1 MELQPVKTWILLLL
15 TPLVCF
21 AQNTVTVGNGVTVG
35 SGVTFGGVV
44 STVTPPP
51 PPPPPP
57 TGLTFSPAAGTY
69 TGAQTITVTQSF
81 GSGHSI
87 FCTTDGTP
95 ASPASILYSGP
106 IAVSANTTINCLVES
121 TGSVIQNFQAGA
133 ALGFMGRKLC
143 APIYKGDP
151 KVPCTPDPTKTPPV
165 TCAYQNGTPY
175 ANCGGGVGSDQPST
189 WSLTTDG
196 TTMLYSITGKGGAPQ
211 ILSPGGGNGCDSC
224 THQTQ
229 HFRVEPVQNTHM
241 QNIEVDMWQNDATR
255 NIEHAGSLQCNQ
267 QPGKDQW
274 QIDNQQGSWQN
285 TGITDHCPLPTGVYT
300 DVVLADHWTIGD
312 TGCGGLGCTTFD
324 YIMVNGVKHTIG
336 TSLEN
341 DNPGWGSGCANQK
354 QLDLN
359 PGSTSS
365 NPFTASENI
374 QQDNNTCSFGTT
386 TTGSAAYTIH

>member
-1 MELQPVKTWILLLL
+1 MGMELRTVKRLLTLLLL
-15 TPLVCF
+15 ATPCF
-21 AQNTVTVGNGVTVG
+21 AQSTVTVGNGVTVG

-44 STVTPPP
+44 TA

-57 TGLTFSPAAGTY
+57 TGLTFTPAAGTY
-69 TGAQTITVTQSF
+69 TGTQTVAITQSF

-87 FCTTDGTP
+87 FYTTDGTAATP
-95 ASPASILYSGP
+95 ASTLYSGP
-106 IAVSANTTINCLVES
+106 ISVSANTTISALVES
-121 TGSVIQNFQAGA
+121 TGSVVQNFQASA
-133 ALGFMGRKLC
+133 ALGFKGRKLC
-143 APIYKGDP
+143 APEYLNNPAGNTAYK
-151 KVPCTPDPTKTPPV
+151 
-165 TCAYQNGTPY
+165 NGTPN

-196 TTMLYSITGKGGAPQ
+196 TTMLYSITGTGGAPQ
-211 ILSPGGGNGCDSC
+211 ILSPGGGSGCDSC

-229 HFRVEPVQNTHM
+229 HFKVEPVQNTHM

-267 QPGKDQW
+267 QPGKLQW

-300 DVVLADHWTIGD
+300 DVVLEDHWTIGD
-312 TGCGGLGCTTFD
+312 TGCGGLGCTVFD
-324 YIMVNGVKHTIG
+324 FLIINGVKHAINV
-336 TSLEN
+336 SLEN

-359 PGSTSS
+359 PGSTTS

-374 QQDNNTCSFGTT
+374 QQDNTTCSFGTT